1 LTPRQTC
8 VQISWRSVKE
18 RLRSTRSQAEQLE
31 SIGPTE
37 ACYSHYLS
45 FYSGHVIF

>member
-1 LTPRQTC
+1 MRPSLALCRH
-8 VQISWRSVKE
+8 
-18 RLRSTRSQAEQLE
+18 
-31 SIGPTE
+31 SIIGWTVRVNTK